1 MLDKLSPS
9 VGRFDALKFKLYSD
23 HVGERIRRDRSHTFY
38 EWDPKGG
45 YYKGSTGT
53 FRDYIDPEITTKQ
66 SIGIALEEGKRQWKL
81 FKEDI
86 NYYYGWKDRDPECV
100 DGVDFDVPPL
110 SSLQSH
116 RRRNLVTFPHLRC
129 MQPAYLFVR
138 QVATAS
144 SSLEVSVNSI

>member
-110 SSLQSH
+110 SNPQS
-116 RRRNLVTFPHLRC
+116 T
-129 MQPAYLFVR
+129 MQLSENKKR
-138 QVATAS
+138 
-144 SSLEVSVNSI
+144 SVQRIPLPKMSRLAMYFCTQDS

>member
-23 HVGERIRRDRSHTFY
+23 HAGERIRRDRSHTFY

-100 DGVDFDVPPL
+100 DGVDFDVPLL
-110 SSLQSH
+110 SSPQSTMQLSKNKKLSVQ
-116 RRRNLVTFPHLRC
+116 RRYTCVVRIPHIDT
-129 MQPAYLFVR
+129 YDK
-138 QVATAS
+138 
-144 SSLEVSVNSI
+144 